1 MMRGLAEFIM
11 RGRWQALGIAI
22 LGSWSLLFGWISAA
36 AIALVTLRKGTIAG
50 GWLVLWALL
59 PAVVITVMTGDTGG
73 AMLLLGAY
81 GLAVILR
88 ESVSLSLA
96 VMASVPLVA
105 VSGAALMGLNG
116 AFLEELVSTFN
127 QSLMQALMQLEQD
140 LQQEGS
146 QELALNVLS
155 VPQVA
160 ALLATGNAVIALL
173 SLMLGRYWQA
183 ALYNPGGFG
192 EEFRALRVPKGAVLA
207 MAGLAIAL
215 WWMGPDWRVWS
226 AAAVLPPTMARFA
239 LVHAYATHAAKG
251 VAWLTLMYVLWV
263 VLDPMKWVWVGVVVV
278 DAFVDFRARWATTA
292 GKDSGGD

>member
-96 VMASVPLVA
+96 VMAAYRWLRSVV
-105 VSGAALMGLNG
+105 
-116 AFLEELVSTFN
+116 
-127 QSLMQALMQLEQD
+127 
-140 LQQEGS
+140 
-146 QELALNVLS
+146 
-155 VPQVA
+155 
-160 ALLATGNAVIALL
+160 
-173 SLMLGRYWQA
+173 R
-183 ALYNPGGFG
+183 
-192 EEFRALRVPKGAVLA
+192 R
-207 MAGLAIAL
+207 
-215 WWMGPDWRVWS
+215 
-226 AAAVLPPTMARFA
+226 
-239 LVHAYATHAAKG
+239 
-251 VAWLTLMYVLWV
+251 
-263 VLDPMKWVWVGVVVV
+263 
-278 DAFVDFRARWATTA
+278 
-292 GKDSGGD
+292 